1 MNAIIIDDN
10 VDFCDHFRELL
21 SSCARREDLKLN
33 LDIAKSVKS
42 VIRSPKKYDVYFID
56 IVMPELSGF
65 DLVKK
70 LQQMYVTAEFIFV
83 SAFDCY
89 MHDAFFV
96 KPSAFIRK
104 DKLQEDTG
112 ETIKYLKRIERRRKR
127 TVFLKDNNK
136 QVEVNPYDILY
147 CQNVEHYVC
156 LNYREEKRKMI
167 RMKLDEAEEELVS
180 YGFVRIHSRYLVNI
194 NEVEK
199 VDGTR
204 VLIKNG
210 ENLTISR
217 RFKKHVEIVM
227 LNWFSNRER

>member
-10 VDFCDHFRELL
+10 ADFCERFQELL
-21 SSCARREDLKLN
+21 SFCAQKEDLKLN
-33 LDIAKSVKS
+33 LDIAKNVKS

-56 IVMPELSGF
+56 IVMPELSGLK
-65 DLVKK
+65 LVKK

-83 SAFDCY
+83 SAYDCY
-89 MHDAFFV
+89 MHDAFFA

-104 DKLQEDTG
+104 DKLLEDTG
-112 ETIKYLKRIERRRKR
+112 EVIRYLKKIERRRKR
-127 TVFLKDNNK
+127 TAFLKDNNK

-167 RMKLDEAEEELVS
+167 RMKLDEAEEELGA
-180 YGFVRIHSRYLVNI
+180 YGFVRIHNRYLVNI
-194 NEVEK
+194 NEILQVENMQ
-199 VDGTR
+199 
-204 VLIKNG
+204 VLMKNG

-217 RFKKHVEIVM
+217 RFKKHVDIAM
-227 LNWFSNRER
+227 ANWFAERAR